1 MSDAPMPSSIVHRT
15 RNWGSVMLRAAVVP
29 GSWRPRLAKA
39 APGMVPLH
47 EQLTYFDIITTSWC
61 RVPQS
66 TIDRPATSWCKN
78 MKAALLSLMVA
89 GWLAFP
95 PAPVLAASGPPGHE
109 HGGVTHELLGI
120 PAPRGR
126 GRVVKIQMNE
136 YGYGVKSVTVK
147 AGETIRFMITNNGIL
162 LHEFNINTAAEHAA
176 HRPMMAMMMRHGM
189 ITPERVVSLTMTM
202 PDGSKMTH
210 VEPNSVL
217 VEPGKSAEI
226 SWKFTQ
232 AGELQIGCNIPD
244 HTESGMVAVLKV
256 VRR

>member
-1 MSDAPMPSSIVHRT
+1 
-15 RNWGSVMLRAAVVP
+15 
-29 GSWRPRLAKA
+29 
-39 APGMVPLH
+39 
-47 EQLTYFDIITTSWC
+47 
-61 RVPQS
+61 
-66 TIDRPATSWCKN
+66 

-95 PAPVLAASGPPGHE
+95 PAAVLAASGPPGHE
-109 HGGVTHELLGI
+109 HGGVTRELLGT
-120 PAPRGR
+120 PAPRGQ

-147 AGETIRFMITNNGIL
+147 AGETIRFMIANNGRE
-162 LHEFNINTAAEHAA
+162 LHEFNINTAAEHAE
-176 HRPMMAMMMRHGM
+176 HRAMMATMRRHGM
-189 ITPERVVSLTMTM
+189 ITQDKVIGLTMTM
-202 PDGSKMTH
+202 PDGSKMRH
-210 VEPNSVL
+210 VEPNAVL

-232 AGELQIGCNIPD
+232 TGELQIGCNIPD

>member
-1 MSDAPMPSSIVHRT
+1 MATASKATPGRAPFQ
-15 RNWGSVMLRAAVVP
+15 
-29 GSWRPRLAKA
+29 
-39 APGMVPLH
+39 
-47 EQLTYFDIITTSWC
+47 EQLTYFDMITTSWC
-61 RVPQS
+61 RVSQS
-66 TIDRPATSWCKN
+66 TIDRPAISGFKN
-78 MKAALLSLMVA
+78 MKVALLSLMAV

-95 PAPVLAASGPPGHE
+95 PAAVFAASGPPSHE
-109 HGGVTHELLGI
+109 HGGVTHELLGT
-120 PAPRGR
+120 PAPRGQ

-162 LHEFNINTAAEHAA
+162 LHEFSINTAAEHAA

-210 VEPNSVL
+210 VESNSVL
-217 VEPGKSAEI
+217 VEPGESAEI
-226 SWKFTQ
+226 SWKFIK